1 MTQGVL
7 PFKYE
12 EEKKESGITALGG
25 LPIYLDLAT
34 VMGIGESIEK
44 HLHIKQQGW
53 TDKQM
58 ILSLLL
64 LNLAGGDCVDD
75 LEKLEGDDGF
85 CKVLRRVEQKV
96 MKRRE
101 RRELDRRWRKERQ
114 RVVSSQSPVFRY
126 LAAFHDPEQEKQ
138 RIEGKAFIPVPNE
151 HLRGLMKVNSEM
163 LAFIQGRNPQKVAR
177 LDQDATLVETT
188 KRDALYIYQG
198 YKAYQPLNTWWAEQ
212 GLVLHTEFRDGNV
225 PAGYEQLRVLQD
237 ALASLPAGVETVRL
251 RSDTAGYQHEL
262 LKYCAKGKHER
273 FGKIEF
279 VVGCDVT
286 PEFKKAVME
295 VTASEWQAI
304 YKEFDGGRIKT
315 NQEWAEVCFIP
326 NAIGHS
332 KDAPVYRYLAI
343 REVMGSM
350 ELPGME
356 SPQQSLPF
364 PTLQMSSQR
373 YKLFGVVT
381 NMNWE
386 GEKLIHWHRER
397 CGKSE
402 EAHSVMKEDL
412 AGGKLPAGDFG
423 ENAAWWWIMILSMNL
438 NSAMKR
444 LALEKSWV
452 PKRMKAIR
460 FSLINIPGRIVEHS
474 RDFIIRLVKDHPAV
488 DLLIEARSRIMA
500 LSWSPSG

>member
-1 MTQGVL
+1 MSQGVL
-7 PFKYE
+7 TFKYE
-12 EEKKESGITALGG
+12 EEKKEGGLTGLGG
-25 LPIYLDLAT
+25 LPVYLDLAT
-34 VMGIGESIEK
+34 VMGIGKSIEK

-53 TDKQM
+53 TDRQM

-85 CKVLRRVEQKV
+85 CKVLSRIEQKGL
-96 MKRRE
+96 KRRE
-101 RRELDRRWRKERQ
+101 RRELDRRWRKERV
-114 RVVSSQSPVFRY
+114 RVVPSQSPVFRY
-126 LAAFHDPEQEKQ
+126 LAAFHDPGQEKL
-138 RIEGKAFIPVPNE
+138 RREGKAFIPVPNE

-163 LAFIQGRNPQKVAR
+163 IAFIQGRHPRKIAT

-188 KRDALYIYQG
+188 KRDALYSYQG

-212 GLVLHTEFRDGNV
+212 GLVLHTELRDGNV
-225 PAGYEQLRVLQD
+225 PAGYEQLRVFQD
-237 ALASLPAGVETVRL
+237 ALALLPAGVETVRL

-262 LKYCAKGKHER
+262 LRYCAEGKHER
-273 FGKIEF
+273 FGRIEF
-279 VVGCDVT
+279 AVGCDVT

-295 VTASEWQAI
+295 VTASEWQPI
-304 YKEFDGGRIKT
+304 YKDFDGGRIKT

-326 NAIGHS
+326 NTLGHR

-343 REVMGSM
+343 REVTGSM
-350 ELPGME
+350 DLPGME
-356 SPQQSLPF
+356 PAQQSLPF

-373 YKLFGVVT
+373 YKLFGLVT
-381 NMNWE
+381 NMNWD
-386 GEKLIHWHRER
+386 GDKLIHWHRER

-423 ENAAWWWIMILSMNL
+423 ENAAWWWIMILSLNL
-438 NSAMKR
+438 NNAMKR
-444 LALEKSWV
+444 LVLSKSWV

-488 DLLIEARSRIMA
+488 DLLIEARNRIMM
-500 LSWSPSG
+500 LSWAPSG